1 MFTAS
6 GYADQRHEL
15 AVPDVDCRVARG
27 QLRCGSAARHNLLVQ
42 LSLLNAIPGTAAR
55 VVVIGQNRP
64 RAAEGRGPPHFVA
77 GSGRRPPHHK
87 RTPAPQ
93 QMASSLDHL
102 VGATEQSGK

>member
-42 LSLLNAIPGTAAR
+42 LLFFAIVFAIFLDST
-55 VVVIGQNRP
+55 GQIFLRL
-64 RAAEGRGPPHFVA
+64 
-77 GSGRRPPHHK
+77 RRTFH
-87 RTPAPQ
+87 
-93 QMASSLDHL
+93 
-102 VGATEQSGK
+102 